1 MGRERSRAGAR
12 RSNSQ
17 GGSGQGSGSGGP
29 MAGQHSPFG
38 SVCGQGTWGDGS
50 ELLAV
55 PNYAREN
62 RAAHLRRHIVRS
74 MVWMKDQ

>member
-1 MGRERSRAGAR
+1 M
-12 RSNSQ
+12 
-17 GGSGQGSGSGGP
+17 
-29 MAGQHSPFG
+29 
-38 SVCGQGTWGDGS
+38 VIKGTWGDGS